1 MSPESPF
8 EPGFDPAAHGFSPAP
23 DPKVVKPRLQ
33 RPKLSP
39 EERAERKAAKR
50 AARGDNGGAHTRAAQ
65 AIVDPDEREATGRA
79 LYAEIGARKAILIAQ
94 RQALTDGPPYD
105 VDKLNAELGARF
117 NIEALVAEHYDSP
130 GNREYR
136 KARNAPGFACS
147 DELDRLRR
155 EIDALSTEQIEI
167 SWAYASPATL
177 AAFEAQR
184 PAIEAAEAEAKRLH
198 AEDIAVTLR
207 QWQEE
212 GARFVSIIDI
222 PDPRKTGEIREGG
235 AVPPFVRTGKL
246 HLPASKLALG
256 PEPESSLQKS
266 LKAAVAEDAA
276 AQIFADAEDDADRA
290 PQMPQDGQVAPG
302 RTSEAGEP
310 PAVILEVQPPPPP
323 PPPPELPPEP
333 PQPEEPEQPEEPPEK
348 SAEADDEAQSEEEP
362 QWPDLTFTEARGILD
377 LVIATRPAPNDPDQK
392 AMAYEAQTTSAGARV
407 WEQAKHA
414 EHPERLKAAHA
425 SQDRYRAWFQT
436 VLGPNAKSYNQ
447 TLTRLAASLH
457 LRQEAE
463 AELEEQGNEQYD
475 PNSPLGEAL
484 TRFNEQWAVA
494 LIRNKVRVISVEAPP
509 PRTPGDPS
517 PPILTTLDKQSFFD
531 LHDNVRAMKGSKQVK
546 VAPRWFAWEG
556 RRIYKRGI
564 EFDPAHAGTRSGA
577 ERFNLFWGCTIK
589 PAPGKALDPF
599 AGEGWKK
606 FRDHLLDNVCR
617 GNHDAFVRLVC
628 WYADLVQ
635 NPTKKK
641 GTSLVLR
648 GDQGVGKSKATDTFG
663 RIFGPHHRVVDD
675 LNAIA
680 GSFNEHLVGILH
692 LVMEE
697 ATWAGDKAAAAKI
710 RQTITGESISINPKG
725 VARFDVANHIH
736 AVTIANADW
745 VVDAPRDDRR
755 HWVYD
760 VGGEHRNDH
769 PYFAAIDEEMLREGG
784 DAAMLRDLM
793 AIRLD
798 AVRLSDGTLLNL
810 RKPYVT
816 KALIEQKERSMPT
829 ELAWL
834 KDWLRDG
841 EVEHP
846 YDLMPNVFPIDG
858 YMASYRG
865 HAGRIGDRGRKAD
878 ESAMGKML
886 VEVFGKELSKRT
898 KVRTIKRIWNEN
910 GPVINADGS
919 FLAVPVRIWCR
930 KFPTLSRARKLF
942 LQFYEGEGYADWF
955 EDDPEQEWDVHPAP
969 ITQG

>member
-1 MSPESPF
+1 MVRL
-8 EPGFDPAAHGFSPAP
+8 GGPA
-23 DPKVVKPRLQ
+23 DLQ
-33 RPKLSP
+33 
-39 EERAERKAAKR
+39 
-50 AARGDNGGAHTRAAQ
+50 TR
-65 AIVDPDEREATGRA
+65 
-79 LYAEIGARKAILIAQ
+79 
-94 RQALTDGPPYD
+94 
-105 VDKLNAELGARF
+105 
-117 NIEALVAEHYDSP
+117 
-130 GNREYR
+130 NR
-136 KARNAPGFACS
+136 
-147 DELDRLRR
+147 
-155 EIDALSTEQIEI
+155 
-167 SWAYASPATL
+167 
-177 AAFEAQR
+177 
-184 PAIEAAEAEAKRLH
+184 
-198 AEDIAVTLR
+198 
-207 QWQEE
+207 
-212 GARFVSIIDI
+212 
-222 PDPRKTGEIREGG
+222 
-235 AVPPFVRTGKL
+235 VR
-246 HLPASKLALG
+246 
-256 PEPESSLQKS
+256 
-266 LKAAVAEDAA
+266 
-276 AQIFADAEDDADRA
+276 
-290 PQMPQDGQVAPG
+290 
-302 RTSEAGEP
+302 
-310 PAVILEVQPPPPP
+310 
-323 PPPPELPPEP
+323 
-333 PQPEEPEQPEEPPEK
+333 
-348 SAEADDEAQSEEEP
+348 
-362 QWPDLTFTEARGILD
+362 
-377 LVIATRPAPNDPDQK
+377 
-392 AMAYEAQTTSAGARV
+392 
-407 WEQAKHA
+407 
-414 EHPERLKAAHA
+414 
-425 SQDRYRAWFQT
+425 
-436 VLGPNAKSYNQ
+436 
-447 TLTRLAASLH
+447 
-457 LRQEAE
+457 
-463 AELEEQGNEQYD
+463 
-475 PNSPLGEAL
+475 
-484 TRFNEQWAVA
+484 
-494 LIRNKVRVISVEAPP
+494 
-509 PRTPGDPS
+509 
-517 PPILTTLDKQSFFD
+517 
-531 LHDNVRAMKGSKQVK
+531 
-546 VAPRWFAWEG
+546 
-556 RRIYKRGI
+556 
-564 EFDPAHAGTRSGA
+564 PAHAGTRSGA
-577 ERFNLFWGCTIK
+577 ERFNLFWGWAIK

-599 AGEGWKK
+599 AGEGWKI

-680 GSFNEHLVGILH
+680 GSFNEHLVGISH

-760 VGGEHRNDH
+760 VGGERRNDH
-769 PYFAAIDEEMLREGG
+769 PYFSAIDEEMLRQGG

-846 YDLMPNVFPIDG
+846 YDLMPNIFPIDG

-910 GPVINADGS
+910 GPVINSDGS

-930 KFPTLSRARKLF
+930 KFPTLKRARKLF